1 MAEDI
6 AARLKQANLV
16 IKAYIAGFEQMTDF
30 DDQLKN
36 LYKKFL

>member
-16 IKAYIAGFEQMTDF
+16 IKAYIAGFEQVTDF
-30 DDQLKN
+30 DDKFKN